1 MGHWRALVKVERD
14 IGARRDAYAPAPPP
28 LLPRQNTY
36 GGLLVP
42 DGASGLGLEGAGR
55 GGDGERGSDECGL
68 HGESVEDQ
76 RYLTVLSMSKIRGAL
91 RAARLLKKIRG
102 ALMMTMSRPGV
113 FCTICRVGCDREI
126 ASSPSLSC
134 ERGRGGRKSLGDARL
149 TLPQKL
155 KGGVKCQADAKK
167 LLLKS

>member
-68 HGESVEDQ
+68 HGERVEDQ

-134 ERGRGGRKSLGDARL
+134 LSEGEG
-149 TLPQKL
+149 
-155 KGGVKCQADAKK
+155 
-167 LLLKS
+167 